1 MNLTEATLT
10 TIIYEKDSG
19 DTSSRV
25 VIPVSVPKTNVRA
38 IDVSELEPA
47 DREKLR
53 DLYTEY
59 RQYTEAFV
67 AGMFNFETWVEH
79 TKGETIAPK
88 WRQFKLTGLR

>member
-10 TIIYEKDSG
+10 TIIYEKETG

-25 VIPVSVPKTNVRA
+25 IIPVSVPKPNVRA
-38 IDVSELEPA
+38 IDVSELEPD

-53 DLYTEY
+53 GLYAEY
-59 RQYTEAFV
+59 RQYTEAFM

-79 TKGETIAPK
+79 TKGETVHPK